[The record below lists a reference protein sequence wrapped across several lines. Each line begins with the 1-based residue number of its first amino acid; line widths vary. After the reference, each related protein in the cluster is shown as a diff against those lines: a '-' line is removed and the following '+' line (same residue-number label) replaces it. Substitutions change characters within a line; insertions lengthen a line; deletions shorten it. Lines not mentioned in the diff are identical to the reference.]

1 MDRDEFERLKNEE
14 KAHLRK
20 VRALK
25 QQLREANRKKGLL
38 NALEGLDTSGLDS
51 THEEMLQKLTQRNIT
66 SEARFE
72 LAMDTLDDAAKQE
85 AAREEMARLEADR
98 KKSDAADLV
107 RQMKAQMLGDAA
119 EHVEAQQGDAATDAA
134 SAEQEDQPEA
144 PTKTIGPVGESA
156 EDAAP
161 PEPTGKP
168 APEASD
174 AGDTPARTIGRF
186 GRDDRG
192 RDTERD

>member
-1 MDRDEFERLKNEE
+1 MNRDEFERLKNEE

-51 THEEMLQKLTQRNIT
+51 THEEMLQKLTEKNIT

-98 KKSDAADLV
+98 TKSDAADLV

-119 EHVEAQQGDAATDAA
+119 EHVEAQRGDAATDAA
-134 SAEQEDQPEA
+134 PAEQEEAAAA

-156 EDAAP
+156 DDTDA

-168 APEASD
+168 APD
-174 AGDTPARTIGRF
+174 APESSAPPARTIGRF

>member
-25 QQLREANRKKGLL
+25 QQLREATRKKGLL
-38 NALEGLDTSGLDS
+38 NALKGLDTSSLDG
-51 THEEMLQKLTQRNIT
+51 THEEMLRKLTEKNIT

-85 AAREEMARLEADR
+85 AAREEMARLEAER
-98 KKSDAADLV
+98 QKSDAADLV
-107 RQMKAQMLGDAA
+107 RQMKAQMLGDAVD
-119 EHVEAQQGDAATDAA
+119 HVEAAQQDEGDAQSAELESSAPAKTIGAA
-134 SAEQEDQPEA
+134 SA
-144 PTKTIGPVGESA
+144 
-156 EDAAP
+156 
-161 PEPTGKP
+161 
-168 APEASD
+168 ASD
-174 AGDTPARTIGRF
+174 DPEDTDREGEPPPSEPNASHSDDTPARTIGRF
-186 GRDDRG
+186 GPSRG